1 MVEFEAQI
9 IKIIVK
15 KSASMDKEGTLW
27 LEFLPTHDLVDKLN
41 KLMNV
46 DKEVKVKIEEING

>member
-1 MVEFEAQI
+1 MIAEFEAQI
-9 IKIIVK
+9 IKINIKTTV
-15 KSASMDKEGTLW
+15 SRDKEGVLW

-46 DKEVKVKIEEING
+46 DETVRVRIEK